1 MPPRGLLNDDQL
13 LHRASEETL
22 RGRQGVVRKILG
34 IMTGAGS
41 SLLLHLDASNVEDL
55 CSMKPLSE
63 AVAALVRRGVEVRVI
78 TRITKRNLAACGE
91 LALSAEVRH
100 SDAVVGNFV
109 VSESEYLGGFDIEA
123 PRPRRVTYSVSEGTV
138 ELQHALFE
146 TLWQQAVPS
155 EERKEEIVR
164 GSGFS
169 RVQVVEDPEEAAE
182 LAYDTFRE
190 SEGEVLVLLS
200 GPDALKWLASCRFR
214 ERLKEPPTQ
223 WPSVRVLVPADAE
236 ALRSAR
242 TSLGR
247 LPSVTLR
254 ALDESLKSSVSV
266 AVFDRRKAILFM
278 TRDDEG
284 GDAFETL
291 GGAVCFES
299 DYVAASYAGIF
310 ESLWKQSEM
319 YRQLEESDKIQRE
332 FIEVAA
338 HELRAPIQA
347 ILGYADLAKSGDERD
362 VTINMDRILANTER
376 LRRLVQNLLD
386 VTRIESQTLRLN
398 LEEFDIAEAVESGM
412 ASQDV
417 SYASKGVRLVFRRGQ
432 GRTIVRADRERIV
445 QVVTN
450 LLDNAVKFSRTKGN
464 VVISIDK
471 ERSEERG
478 REAVVRI
485 IDGGEG
491 VPADFVPRLFTKF
504 ASRSVRGTGLGL
516 YISKNIIEAHFGRI
530 WYEKGRSGRGSVF
543 AFRLPLSS

>member
-1 MPPRGLLNDDQL
+1 
-13 LHRASEETL
+13 
-22 RGRQGVVRKILG
+22 
-34 IMTGAGS
+34 
-41 SLLLHLDASNVEDL
+41 
-55 CSMKPLSE
+55 
-63 AVAALVRRGVEVRVI
+63 
-78 TRITKRNLAACGE
+78 
-91 LALSAEVRH
+91 
-100 SDAVVGNFV
+100 
-109 VSESEYLGGFDIEA
+109 
-123 PRPRRVTYSVSEGTV
+123 V

-242 TSLGR
+242 TSLGK

-254 ALDESLKSSVSV
+254 TLDESLKSSVSV

-417 SYASKGVRLVFRRGQ
+417 NYASKGVRLVFRRGQ